1 VELTMLRRI
10 GRIGVA
16 RAVQASLVLSATLTL
31 ACTTGVDQARRH
43 AARGD
48 EYYAAD
54 RFEAAVIEYR
64 NAVKK
69 QPRWAD
75 AYIKL
80 GDAYTALD
88 KAEEAYR
95 AYASANELAPGNTRC
110 YLGMGRLLH
119 DAGMY
124 NEARMRAEL
133 VLDRDPRNI
142 DALLLY
148 GRTLVRQSRF
158 NEAIGAFNTALALDK
173 RPAAYAGLAQ
183 AKLGAGDAAG
193 AERVYRA
200 GVDENPR
207 SVEAGVTLGQFLIG
221 SGRVDE
227 GEKQLLNAVRMN
239 PQDELANRAIASLY
253 ATTGRRG
260 LAEPYLKAAAVRPRQ
275 KFRSTLAL
283 ADFYIMERRFAEAA
297 DVLQPAAR
305 EPATATAAKVRLA
318 EIEYET
324 APENAHRALDRV
336 LKKTPTGEGWA
347 LKARFLNRERKQDG
361 ALEAARTAIDLDRR
375 IALAH
380 YIAGTI
386 ELERK
391 NYDEAEHAFREVLQ
405 LNRMT
410 SEATVQLARTRL
422 AAGHPADAISLAES
436 AGPNPEA
443 RLTLARALIADGQID
458 RARNE
463 LRRLQSDNT
472 KSPEPSVL
480 LGSLDLERGDIPAA
494 RVQAN
499 QALMLAPESV
509 DALLLAARL
518 ALAADDQAAAET
530 YLSQVVAR
538 DPASFDGHTLLSQI
552 YASRRDFDRARETLE
567 ALAAVDPQS
576 AEARTAVGLVLQAA
590 GRDADARR
598 WYEQAI
604 ALQPDEPIAAHKL
617 ARLYASDG
625 SNPDAAVSLGQI
637 AATRLPDEA
646 EVHDTLGWAYYR
658 AGRLR
663 LAMPEIERAIA
674 LDPREPEFRRH
685 LDEVRRARAEEAA
698 AEKPR

>member
-1 VELTMLRRI
+1 MVPGPSL
-10 GRIGVA
+10 A
-16 RAVQASLVLSATLTL
+16 RALHVSVVTAALGI
-31 ACTTGVDQARRH
+31 ACAGGADQARRH

-48 EYYAAD
+48 EYFAAD
-54 RFEAAVIEYR
+54 RFEAAVIEFR

-75 AYIKL
+75 AYLKL
-80 GDAYTALD
+80 GDAYTALG

-95 AYASANELAPGNTRC
+95 AYASANELAPGNTRS

-133 VLDRDPRNI
+133 VLDREPRNL
-142 DALLLY
+142 DALVLY
-148 GRTLVRQSRF
+148 GRTLVRQSRYQ
-158 NEAIGAFNTALALDK
+158 EAIGAFNTALALDR
-173 RPAAYAGLAQ
+173 RPAAFDGLAQ
-183 AKLGAGDAAG
+183 AKLGAGETAG
-193 AERVYRA
+193 AEAAYRA
-200 GVDENPR
+200 GVDANPR
-207 SVEAGVTLGQFLIG
+207 SVEARVMLGQFLINT
-221 SGRVDE
+221 GRARE
-227 GEKQLLNAVRMN
+227 AEKQLLEAVRMN
-239 PQDELANRAIASLY
+239 PQDELANRALASLY
-253 ATTGRRG
+253 ATTGRRS
-260 LAEPYLKAAAVRPRQ
+260 LAEPYLKAAAARGRQ
-275 KFRSTLAL
+275 KLRSTLAL
-283 ADFYIMERRFAEAA
+283 ADFYIMERRFAEASV
-297 DVLQPAAR
+297 VLQPAAR

-318 EIEYET
+318 EIEYE
-324 APENAHRALDRV
+324 ASPENAHRALDRV

-347 LKARFLNRERKQDG
+347 LKARFLNTEHKQG
-361 ALEAARTAIDLDRR
+361 EALEAARTAIDFDRR

-422 AAGHPADAISLAES
+422 AAGHPADAIALAES

-443 RLTLARALIADGQID
+443 RLTLARALIADGQVE
-458 RARNE
+458 RARSE
-463 LRRLQSDNT
+463 LRRLQSENV
-472 KSPEPSVL
+472 KSAEPSVL
-480 LGSLDLERGDIPAA
+480 LGSLDLARGDLPAA
-494 RVQAN
+494 RAQAM
-499 QALMLAPESV
+499 QALTVAPQSV

-518 ALAADDQAAAET
+518 ALVADDQQAAET
-530 YLSQVVAR
+530 YLSQVVER

-552 YASRRDFDRARETLE
+552 YASRREFDRARATLE
-567 ALAAVDPQS
+567 SLAAHAPQS
-576 AEARTAVGLVLQAA
+576 AEARTAVGLVLQAT
-590 GRDADARR
+590 GRDADARN

-604 ALQPDEPIAAHKL
+604 TLQPDEPIAAQKL

-625 SNPDAAVSLGQI
+625 SNPDGAVRLGQI
-637 AATRLPDEA
+637 AATRLPNEP

-663 LAMPEIERAIA
+663 LALSEIERAIA
-674 LDPREPEFRRH
+674 LDPDAPEYRKH
-685 LDEVRRARAEEAA
+685 LDEVRRARAEEEAA
-698 AEKPR
+698 DKPM